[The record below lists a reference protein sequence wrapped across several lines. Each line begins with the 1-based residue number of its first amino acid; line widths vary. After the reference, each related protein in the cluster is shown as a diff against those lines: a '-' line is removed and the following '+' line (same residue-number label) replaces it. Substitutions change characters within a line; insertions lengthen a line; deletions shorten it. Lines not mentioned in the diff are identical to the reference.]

1 MAGMETSR
9 GKFAAPLVN
18 FLTRTGTVLGGL
30 GLLLLAGCAG
40 QSAFDKP
47 ELVFT
52 RIFTPQVPEFLSGPA
67 GALLTN
73 TSGFSARATFESY
86 PPQAPKV
93 ETMEGELLGNGSLL
107 LFAPRSSDSPGSK
120 DLELGGFSF
129 IWDVATGSGFV
140 LSEALQAYAPVASS
154 VKVDKV
160 AIAGGPRGEQSGVV
174 SLNNG
179 SEWLFSFSR
188 SDPGALPTRISS
200 VTNSPPFTLKLA
212 RTRREAPPASLFA
225 PPPDFAKYAT
235 PERLAD
241 ELAARKNNLRR
252 RGRF

>member
-1 MAGMETSR
+1 MEMIR
-9 GKFAAPLVN
+9 GKFAACRIN
-18 FLTRTGTVLGGL
+18 IWRRAGTVLAGL

-40 QSAFDKP
+40 HSAFDKP

-73 TSGFSARATFESY
+73 TPGFSARATFESY
-86 PPQAPKV
+86 PPQLPRV
-93 ETMEGELLGNGSLL
+93 ETTEGELLSNGSLL
-107 LFAPRSSDSPGSK
+107 LFAPRSSDAPGSK

-129 IWDVATGSGFV
+129 IWDVAAGSGYV
-140 LSEALQAYAPVASS
+140 MSEALQGYAPVTSS
-154 VKVDKV
+154 VKAKKV
-160 AIAGGPRGEQSGVV
+160 ALAPGPRGEQSAVV
-174 SLNNG
+174 TLDNG
-179 SEWLFSFSR
+179 SEWLFTLSR
-188 SDPGALPTRISS
+188 PDSGAVPTRISS
-200 VTNSPPFTLKLA
+200 VTNSPPFILKLA
-212 RTRREAPPASLFA
+212 RTRREAPPASLFV

-252 RGRF
+252 RSSF